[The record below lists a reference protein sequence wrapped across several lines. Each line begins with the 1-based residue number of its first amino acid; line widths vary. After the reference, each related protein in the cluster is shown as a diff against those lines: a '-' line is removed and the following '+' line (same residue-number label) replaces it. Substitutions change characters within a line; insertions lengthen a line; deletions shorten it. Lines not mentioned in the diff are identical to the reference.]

1 MYNPFETAQQQIDA
15 TAEQL
20 GLDGA
25 VREFLRRP
33 QREISVSLP
42 IRMDDGST
50 RIFQGCRVQY
60 NWSRGP
66 TKGGIRWHPDENL
79 DTVRALAA
87 WKTAVV
93 DLPLG
98 GGAGGITCNPKELT
112 RSERE
117 RLARAYTRA
126 MGHFLSATQDVPSPD
141 VYTTPEI
148 MGWMMDEYEAMFG
161 RRHPGMITGKPKA
174 LGGSEGRQDAA
185 SRGGGGHMG

>member
-1 MYNPFETAQQQIDA
+1 MAEFNPFAIAQQQLDEA
-15 TAEQL
+15 AQRL
-20 GLDGA
+20 GLDA
-25 VREFLRRP
+25 ATHELLRWPMREYRFT
-33 QREISVSLP
+33 LP
-42 IRMDDGST
+42 VKMDNGT
-50 RIFQGCRVQY
+50 TKVFHGYRVQY
-60 NWSRGP
+60 NDARGP
-66 TKGGIRWHPDENL
+66 TKGGLRWHPAETI

-87 WKTAVV
+87 WMTWKTAVV

-126 MGHFLSATQDVPSPD
+126 MGHFLSATRDVPSPD

-174 LGGSEGRQDAA
+174 LGGS
-185 SRGGGGHMG
+185 